1 MNESETQSART
12 LLIVEDDPGLQS
24 QMRWCFDDIN
34 VLVAG
39 TRQEA
44 KKALTKHAPS
54 VVTLDLGLPPDPGGT
69 SEGFQLLADI
79 RDKSPHTK
87 IIIVTGREEREPALQ
102 AIASGAYDFYQKP
115 IDSQTLQFAVDRA
128 FRLAELE
135 EQNRVLSEQS
145 TGNTPL
151 PGLLAGSPSM
161 LTLCDQVRRVA
172 PTETNVL
179 ITGETGTGKEI
190 IARNV
195 HKLSP
200 RAEAPLVT
208 INCAAIPENL
218 LESELF
224 GHEKGSFTGAH
235 ARKIGKVEAAN
246 GGTLFLD
253 EIGDMPS
260 PLQAKILRFLQE
272 RTFERI
278 GATQSLSVD
287 VRVVAATHRDLAEMI
302 ERNEFREDLYF
313 RLSEI
318 CLELPPLRDRG
329 SDVFLVAQNI
339 LNQNDSGR
347 AMRFTQEAVEAIEA
361 YAWPGNIREL
371 ENRVRRAAI
380 LTDSDRIT
388 GDALELAPSNSESV
402 RKLKDVRA
410 AAESAAINKALT
422 ATGGNMSEASRL
434 LGVSRPTLYNLIEK
448 YGLKTDAME
457 GL

>member
-1 MNESETQSART
+1 MNDSDTKLART
-12 LLIVEDDPGLQS
+12 LLIIEDDPGLQS
-24 QMRWCFDDIN
+24 QMRWCFDDAT

-39 TRQEA
+39 TRQDAE
-44 KKALTKHAPS
+44 KALAKHAPR
-54 VVTLDLGLPPDPGGT
+54 VITLDLGLPPDPGGT
-69 SEGFQLLADI
+69 SEGFQLLTSI
-79 RDKSPHTK
+79 REHNPRTK
-87 IIIVTGREEREPALQ
+87 VIVITGREEREPALQ

-115 IDSQTLQFAVDRA
+115 IDSQTLQFAVERA

-135 EQNRVLSEQS
+135 EQIRVLSEQN
-145 TGNTPL
+145 TGNAPL
-151 PGLLAGSPSM
+151 PGLLAASPSM
-161 LTLCDQVRRVA
+161 LTLCAQVRRVA
-172 PTETNVL
+172 PTDTNVL

-195 HKLSP
+195 HQLSP
-200 RAEAPLVT
+200 RADAPLVT

-260 PLQAKILRFLQE
+260 ALQAKILRFLQE

-287 VRVVAATHRDLAEMI
+287 VRVVAATHRDLADMI

-313 RLSEI
+313 RISEI
-318 CLELPPLRDRG
+318 RLELPPLRDRG
-329 SDVFLVAQNI
+329 SDVFLIAQNI
-339 LNQNDSGR
+339 LDQNNSGR
-347 AMRFTQEAVEAIEA
+347 SLRFTEGAVEAIEA

-388 GDALELAPSNSESV
+388 AEGLELAAPNSESV
-402 RKLKDVRA
+402 KKLKEVRA
-410 AAESAAINKALT
+410 AAESSAINKALT

-457 GL
+457 EL